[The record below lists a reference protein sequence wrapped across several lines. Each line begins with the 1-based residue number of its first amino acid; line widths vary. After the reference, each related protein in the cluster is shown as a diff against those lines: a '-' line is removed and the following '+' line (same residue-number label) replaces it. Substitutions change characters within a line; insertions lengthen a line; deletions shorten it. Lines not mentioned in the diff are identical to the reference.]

1 MKQNKKQINLANA
14 GEIGLSLLGNYS
26 GALLILFPAAGEHI
40 IQSFLEG
47 TTIHIDQTLFILGLG
62 VPDHGNKTKV
72 PNIC

>member
-1 MKQNKKQINLANA
+1 MKQKQKQINLANTV
-14 GEIGLSLLGNYS
+14 EIGLSLLGNYS
-26 GALLILFPAAGEHI
+26 GALLILFPAAREHI

-72 PNIC
+72 PYIY